1 MSEAHEKHNI
11 LLEQHEKLKSES
23 EKMEK
28 RIEEALS
35 AHERELER
43 VKSERDAIVNE
54 KTKIEADLKVSFNER
69 NAKEMKQSE
78 ELKKLREELM
88 EIKSLSKESREAR
101 ERNEEALKDSKKEI
115 ERISR
120 LYEEAKANASE
131 AEKQKESFDRQLEE
145 LKVEYEDKM
154 KKLEELS
161 LTESAVGVVK
171 SDKNGKEEEKKIE
184 MEDSIPSGETS
195 SDDDMRGVYGDD
207 DDDDDHHD
215 DENVDDTHEGE
226 SPSSSFEDVKSE
238 NKEDKEKMDIAEND
252 QGKPHNE
259 NDDAGYDRGEK
270 QDEREESEIDS
281 SAKETEHAA
290 SAKSRDDIAE
300 EIGEDDDDVDMD
312 EATFNDKDDFK
323 AREIGEEKE
332 IEEDGYTNEENVARR
347 VSSSFPDSVLAAK
360 DKIVVALKPLEPYLD
375 KFLNILSVALSE
387 ATSKAWES
395 NEGVKLTKILEKCES
410 KLQEFLERYVDKVFK
425 TSFARDE
432 VVIRQSVRVIVFA
445 PPFLTTIFFMSFVS
459 SFLGLNDSSSKKSTG
474 VAANHNKTK
483 VSGDASGRNDQ
494 MNMGTAPP
502 PQQSIGGG
510 GDGGRTGSG
519 SMQQKQYQQSQS
531 ASAMLMN
538 PMLPPNAGVSG
549 SRTDDLSA
557 QSVPFIPGSTTITS
571 NVGGANMNGA
581 GNHNLDRK
589 NSGDSASSGANGMSG
604 AGMKHDLSNNS
615 LIGRPGSGEHPP
627 PTMMGDLATAG
638 VSSGGDEDVYK
649 APPKFGVPHGDINN
663 PAISPTAGSVPTNAN
678 LFVPS
683 PATSPRATAMGSG
696 NGGNSGDGGGGSGD
710 VMTAMAT
717 MPPSVVPI
725 SQNPPIPQL
734 DRALTLTSP
743 MQEQRLNTVDGDV
756 DAEIKGGENVPR
768 RQMKK
773 MSTRGRKNTKSTP
786 RNPRS
791 SVTSQPRCKSSL
803 ISALMTRPDVSC

>member
-1 MSEAHEKHNI
+1 
-11 LLEQHEKLKSES
+11 
-23 EKMEK
+23 
-28 RIEEALS
+28 
-35 AHERELER
+35 
-43 VKSERDAIVNE
+43 
-54 KTKIEADLKVSFNER
+54 
-69 NAKEMKQSE
+69 
-78 ELKKLREELM
+78 
-88 EIKSLSKESREAR
+88 
-101 ERNEEALKDSKKEI
+101 
-115 ERISR
+115 
-120 LYEEAKANASE
+120 
-131 AEKQKESFDRQLEE
+131 
-145 LKVEYEDKM
+145 M

-161 LTESAVGVVK
+161 STESAVGVVK

-226 SPSSSFEDVKSE
+226 SSSSTFEDVKSE

-259 NDDAGYDRGEK
+259 NDDAEYDGEEK
-270 QDEREESEIDS
+270 KDEQEESEIDS

-290 SAKSRDDIAE
+290 SAKSRGDITE
-300 EIGEDDDDVDMD
+300 EIVQDDDDVDTD

-332 IEEDGYTNEENVARR
+332 IEEDGDTNEENVARR

-445 PPFLTTIFFMSFVS
+445 PPFLTTIFFMSFFS

-510 GDGGRTGSG
+510 SDGGRTGSG
-519 SMQQKQYQQSQS
+519 SMQQQQYQQSQS

-549 SRTDDLSA
+549 SRTDEISA

-604 AGMKHDLSNNS
+604 GGMKHDLSNNS

-696 NGGNSGDGGGGSGD
+696 NGGNSGGGGGGGGGSGD
-710 VMTAMAT
+710 VMTATAT
-717 MPPSVVPI
+717 MPPSVAPI
-725 SQNPPIPQL
+725 LQNPPIRQL

-756 DAEIKGGENVPR
+756 DAEIKGGENVPPPPIVTGGAKKKQTKPPAWAKNAR
-768 RQMKK
+768 VTQVSAIPSTVKDSSQASSQMPSPPSMRQQEQQQTHQPPPPHLQNPPPEGAMTPQQQTMPAQTILPPPGGGSARSRPPPGVPILRKSV
-773 MSTRGRKNTKSTP
+773 STGNKVNPSVRGPPPGVKVLSRPPPGISRAHP
-786 RNPRS
+786 PPPPPPS
-791 SVTSQPRCKSSL
+791 SR
-803 ISALMTRPDVSC
+803 